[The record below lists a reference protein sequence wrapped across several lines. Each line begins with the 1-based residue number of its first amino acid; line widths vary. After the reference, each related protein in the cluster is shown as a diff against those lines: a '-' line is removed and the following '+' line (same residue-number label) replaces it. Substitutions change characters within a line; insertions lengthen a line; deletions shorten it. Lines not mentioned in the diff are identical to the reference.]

1 MDQNALCQSDC
12 SIFKWMK
19 SPKQI
24 NKIAWF
30 FACWYQFKNIKFWST
45 VFLIGVAKNAC
56 GQSGYELSISQEW
69 TVEINWFFAWYY
81 KFRKAKSCF
90 NDFRWAC
97 LLDHDILKSSVFKIE
112 FMNWDDFL
120 HADAIIV
127 MQIFLLDWYPNL
139 YLWLLNAGVH
149 FSWTCFSLSSLWH
162 LILLLFWIKS
172 EPV

>member
-1 MDQNALCQSDC
+1 
-12 SIFKWMK
+12 MK

-149 FSWTCFSLSSLWH
+149 FSCTCFSLSSLWH